1 MIDCVLQGRK
11 NYSHKPV
18 GDGQFNNSV
27 NFETDMKKILIA
39 NRGEIALRI
48 MRSAREMG
56 IKTVAVY
63 SAADREALHVRYADE
78 AVFIG
83 GAPSSESYLAGK
95 KIIEACCKTGAEAI
109 HPGYGFLS
117 ENAAFARQVREAG
130 LILIGPS
137 PEAMEVMGNK
147 LSAKAA
153 AMKYDI
159 PMVPGTE
166 EAISDVP
173 EAKKRAIEVG
183 FPILIKAAAGGGG
196 KGMRIVE
203 RAEDFEEQMQLAVSE
218 ATSAFGD
225 GSVFIERYVSSPRH
239 IEIQVL
245 GDTHGNIVHLFER
258 ECSVQ
263 RRHQKVIEE
272 APSSILTPEI
282 RRAMGKCAVDVA
294 RSVNYTGAGTVEFIM
309 DDRLNFYFLEMN
321 TRLQV
326 EHPVTELIT
335 GVDLVKEQIGIAGG
349 EVISFKQEDL
359 EIIGHAIELRV
370 YAEDPANNFLP
381 DIGKLQTY
389 VTPKGPG
396 VRVDDGFEQ
405 GMEIP
410 IYYDPMIAKLTVHG
424 KDRTESIERMIRAI
438 DEYDITGISTTLG
451 FGKFVMQHP
460 AFRSGQFDTHFVQK
474 YFKPEYLHT
483 ENEEEAF
490 IAALMMGQ
498 LLNKKDYT
506 SSASLINPQTS
517 EWVNKR
523 RQF

>member
-1 MIDCVLQGRK
+1 MQ
-11 NYSHKPV
+11 
-18 GDGQFNNSV
+18 
-27 NFETDMKKILIA
+27 KILVA

-63 SAADREALHVRYADE
+63 SDADRNALHVRYADE
-78 AVFIG
+78 AVHIG
-83 GAPSSESYLAGK
+83 GAPSSHSYLVGE
-95 KIIEACCKTGAEAI
+95 KIIDACRKTGAEGI

-117 ENAAFARQVREAG
+117 ENSAFAKMVREAG
-130 LILIGPS
+130 LVLIGPS
-137 PEAMEVMGNK
+137 PEAMEIMGNK
-147 LSAKAA
+147 LAAKAA
-153 AMKYDI
+153 AMKYNI

-166 EAISDVP
+166 EAISDVS
-173 EAKKRAIEVG
+173 EAKRRAAEVG

-203 RAEDFEEQMQLAVSE
+203 KADDFEEQMHLAVSE

-272 APSSILTPEI
+272 APSSVLTPEI
-282 RRAMGKCAVDVA
+282 REQMGRCAVDVA

-309 DDRLNFYFLEMN
+309 DDQLNFYFLEMN

-335 GVDLVKEQIGIAGG
+335 GIDLVKEQIKIARG
-349 EVISFKQEDL
+349 EPISFKQEDL
-359 EIIGHAIELRV
+359 EINGHAIELRV

-381 DIGKLQTY
+381 DIGTLQTY

-410 IYYDPMIAKLTVHG
+410 IYYDPMIAKLVAYG
-424 KDRTESIERMIRAI
+424 KDRTEAIERMVRAI
-438 DEYDITGISTTLG
+438 DEYQVTGIITTLG
-451 FGKFVMQHP
+451 FGKFVMQHD
-460 AFRSGQFDTHFVQK
+460 AFVSGKFDTHFVKK
-474 YFKPEYLHT
+474 YFTPDVL
-483 ENEEEAF
+483 NESYPDEEK
-490 IAALMMGQ
+490 IAAMLMAK
-498 LLNKKDYT
+498 LLNAANAAVLSGQADPDT
-506 SSASLINPQTS
+506 SN
-517 EWVNKR
+517 WVKNRK
-523 RQF
+523 QLS